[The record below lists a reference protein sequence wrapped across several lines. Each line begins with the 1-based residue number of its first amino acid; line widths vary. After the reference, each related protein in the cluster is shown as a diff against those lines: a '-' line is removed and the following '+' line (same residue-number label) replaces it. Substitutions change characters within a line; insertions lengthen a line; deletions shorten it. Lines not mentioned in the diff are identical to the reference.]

1 MQFLSGYFCVLL
13 QIEAFLNIIMDS
25 NTTSNGVISTNG
37 NFDDDRLRLF
47 VGSISIGSIK
57 TRNSVFLAPMSGV
70 SDVPFRRAAWKAGAG
85 MVISEMVA
93 SESFVTGN
101 SEMYVKSE
109 SAGLPIHMVQ
119 LAGRE
124 AEWMGKAAKIAEENG
139 ADIIDINMGCPA
151 RRVTSGYSGSALMR
165 DLDHA
170 LTLIDAVIDAVKVP
184 VTLKMRLG
192 WDHDTINAPQLA
204 KRAEDAGVQLI
215 TVHGRTRCQFYKG
228 EADWGAVKPVKEEI
242 SIPLIVNGDIW
253 NLDSAKKAIAA
264 SGADGV
270 MIGRASYGAP
280 DLPGLLADG
289 YDLNNAPSRQY
300 NIIEHYN
307 DIIEFFG
314 SDLGVR
320 IARKH
325 IGWFF
330 EHLGDVPGHL
340 KIEIMKSVD
349 PIIVSRVLETI
360 IQNSENYK
368 KQLGKVA

>member
-1 MQFLSGYFCVLL
+1 MDHSMISLDRN
-13 QIEAFLNIIMDS
+13 EAIRNCNPNAECASAPISVPQS
-25 NTTSNGVISTNG
+25 NYVAQLADT
-37 NFDDDRLRLF
+37 
-47 VGSISIGSIK
+47 ISIGGVQ

-101 SEMYVKSE
+101 SEMHMKSE

-124 AEWMGKAAKIAEENG
+124 AEWMGKAACIAQENG

-151 RRVTSGYSGSALMR
+151 RRVTTGYSGSALMR
-165 DLDHA
+165 DLDNA
-170 LTLIDAVIDAVKVP
+170 LSLIDAVVAAVKVP

-204 KRAEDAGVQLI
+204 KRAQDAGVQMI

-228 EADWGAVKPVKEEI
+228 HADWNAVKAVSQEV
-242 SIPLIVNGDIW
+242 SIPLIVNGDICD
-253 NLDSAKKAIAA
+253 LDTANKAMHA

-280 DLPGLLADG
+280 DLPGLLAQG
-289 YDLNNAPSRQY
+289 LDLNNTMPRSY
-300 NIIEHYN
+300 NLIEHYL
-307 DIIEFFG
+307 DMIDYFG
-314 SDLGVR
+314 AGVGVR

-330 EHLGDVPGHL
+330 EQVGDVPSNQ
-340 KIEIMKSVD
+340 KQEIMKSLD
-349 PIIVSRVLETI
+349 PDRVCKLLESI
-360 IQNSENYK
+360 MQNSQNYK
-368 KQLGKVA
+368 RKMGYAA

>member
-1 MQFLSGYFCVLL
+1 MDHST
-13 QIEAFLNIIMDS
+13 LNVGNS
-25 NTTSNGVISTNG
+25 FGARNGVDVSTIDEFSKCISNPDG
-37 NFDDDRLRLF
+37 NRTSMFTQE
-47 VGSISIGSIK
+47 ISIGSVQ

-101 SEMYVKSE
+101 SEMHLKSE

-119 LAGRE
+119 LAGSE
-124 AEWMGKAAKIAEENG
+124 AEWMGKAAKIAESNG

-151 RRVTSGYSGSALMR
+151 RRVTTGYSGSALMR
-165 DLDHA
+165 NLDNA
-170 LTLIDAVIDAVKVP
+170 LTLIDAVVAAVKVP

-192 WDHDTINAPQLA
+192 WDHDSINAPQLA

-228 EADWGAVKPVKEEI
+228 EADWNAVSAVKEAVN
-242 SIPLIVNGDIW
+242 IPLIVNGDICDLSTA
-253 NLDSAKKAIAA
+253 NEAMVS

-289 YDLNNAPSRQY
+289 RDLNNTISRHY
-300 NIIEHYN
+300 NLIEHYT
-307 DIIEFFG
+307 DMIEFFG
-314 SDLGVR
+314 SAVGVR

-325 IGWFF
+325 VGWFF
-330 EHLGDVPGHL
+330 EQVGDVPSHQ
-340 KIEIMKSVD
+340 KQEIMKSLD
-349 PIIVSRVLETI
+349 PERVARILEFI
-360 IQNSENYK
+360 MQNSENYK
-368 KQLGKVA
+368 KQMGCAA